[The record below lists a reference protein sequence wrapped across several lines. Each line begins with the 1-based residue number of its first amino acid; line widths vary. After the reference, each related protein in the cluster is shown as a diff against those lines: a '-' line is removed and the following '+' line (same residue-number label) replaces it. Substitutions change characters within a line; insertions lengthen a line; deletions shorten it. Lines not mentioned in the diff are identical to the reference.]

1 MVRIHFPPAASH
13 VATVRDAGDG
23 SAGDIA
29 GLPDIPPGFLVSAV
43 ASGRATSRVELV
55 LSQPF
60 IDDLP
65 QKSVIDPSQ
74 IGDLHNELWPN
85 PMNPRQHQRR
95 PETGGPRR
103 RDVERCRRRSQ
114 ILAFSQTKVVAGRE

>member
-1 MVRIHFPPAASH
+1 MHEWSRRYSLLTRHSPRILSF
-13 VATVRDAGDG
+13 RRRK
-23 SAGDIA
+23 
-29 GLPDIPPGFLVSAV
+29 
-43 ASGRATSRVELV
+43 RARNVPRRLV

-60 IDDLP
+60 IDALP
-65 QKSVIDPSQ
+65 QKSVIGPSQ
-74 IGDLHNELWPN
+74 IRDLHNELWPN

-103 RDVERCRRRSQ
+103 RDVERRRRQSQ